1 MCVAYGDVTKAWG
14 VRRQRRR
21 RQATHMFLR
30 RRRIAAADGS
40 DGDAEELGLP
50 ALPTY
55 QAALG
60 VLAEAVGEGGKGF
73 TLQTTVSS
81 PRG

>member
-14 VRRQRRR
+14 ARRQRRR

-30 RRRIAAADGS
+30 RRRIAGDA

-60 VLAEAVGEGGKGF
+60 VLAEAVGEGGKAF
-73 TLQTTVSS
+73 TSQTTVSS

>member
-1 MCVAYGDVTKAWG
+1 MCVAYGDVTKAW
-14 VRRQRRR
+14 VARRQGQRPRR
-21 RQATHMFLR
+21 ATHMFLR
-30 RRRIAAADGS
+30 RRRIAGDA

-60 VLAEAVGEGGKGF
+60 VLAEAVGEGGKAF
-73 TLQTTVSS
+73 TSQTTVSS

>member
-1 MCVAYGDVTKAWG
+1 MCVAYGDVTKAW
-14 VRRQRRR
+14 VARRQRRR

-30 RRRIAAADGS
+30 RRRIAGDA

-60 VLAEAVGEGGKGF
+60 VLAEAVGEGGKAF
-73 TLQTTVSS
+73 TSQTTVSS